1 MFGWGNKDE
10 NDQQV
15 RVEHR
20 GEHLRV
26 SRTGGIAARIQ
37 KRFGRV
43 NTTLNTTHGV
53 RLSTRIAKGARIGF
67 QNGRAQFIGRW
78 RSGPFAFNMS
88 KTGVSAS
95 IKNEAGSFNVVKPRY
110 SSFKFSGIQIR
121 GKNAATA
128 QLIFMSLMLAWQ
140 GFVILVQVSIW
151 TLWIVILVLIFCKD
165 LGFGMS
171 TRQRTRQLA
180 KIQPVMDDRQYSII

>member
-1 MFGWGNKDE
+1 MFGWGKKDE
-10 NDQQV
+10 NGQQV

-20 GEHLRV
+20 GEHLRA

-43 NTTLNTTHGV
+43 NATLNTTHGV
-53 RLSTRIAKGARIGF
+53 RLSTRIAKGARVGL

-88 KTGVSAS
+88 KTGFSAS
-95 IKNEAGSFNVVKPRY
+95 VKNEAGSFNVVKPRY
-110 SSFKFSGIQIR
+110 SSFKFGGVQIR

-140 GFVILVQVSIW
+140 GLVILVQVSIW
-151 TLWIVILVLIFCKD
+151 TLWMIVLIFIFCKE
-165 LGFGMS
+165 L
-171 TRQRTRQLA
+171 LA
-180 KIQPVMDDRQYSII
+180 GIWNADAGGAPDTGQGQSDDK